1 VSSNAASLTCV
12 SDNVQRDP
20 SQPRENIDAR
30 STILLCDFSGPH
42 VTKLCEER
50 HDVLPA
56 IRTTHPNGLLHKY
69 LGHDPDLP
77 DAESSILQIALKDIL
92 TKSKYDSQE
101 FASV

>member
-1 VSSNAASLTCV
+1 MSSLSDARRGFITVSLTCL

-30 STILLCDFSGPH
+30 STILLRDFSGPH
-42 VTKLCEER
+42 VAKLCEER

-69 LGHDPDLP
+69 FGHDPDLR
-77 DAESSILQIALKDIL
+77 DAESSIL
-92 TKSKYDSQE
+92 
-101 FASV
+101 